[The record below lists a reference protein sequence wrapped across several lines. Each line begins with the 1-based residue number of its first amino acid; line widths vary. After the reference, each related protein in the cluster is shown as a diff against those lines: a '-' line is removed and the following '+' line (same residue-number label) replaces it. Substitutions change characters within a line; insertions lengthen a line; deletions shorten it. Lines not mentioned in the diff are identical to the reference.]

1 MKSIVLKL
9 PSLPLAALLLTS
21 CAPMAQQSEVHT
33 ETAAVLTLAGMVY
46 LDSGNCVRSY
56 RLAANSGQL
65 YCSRAPRSLCLAEQA
80 FFTLSPL
87 TIYGR
92 VQVPKAVQDRYRA
105 EWAYFVSDFSTCAT
119 SSAAA
124 TSLSYPGFKVQT
136 TSQAGDSLTRFSF
149 NTIENCSALN
159 NGNAGKLVTARQYK
173 FLTSPKGVLAWQ
185 AKLLGQ
191 TACFAALPMSD
202 EERQLV
208 TDYVSG
214 AAILETACN
223 YGTSAAPNN
232 CTTAEK
238 AQAYSFDFTG
248 AL

>member
-1 MKSIVLKL
+1 MKR
-9 PSLPLAALLLTS
+9 AAILFCILLCS
-21 CAPMAQQSEVHT
+21 CAPTAQQSQEHT
-33 ETAAVLTLAGMVY
+33 ETAAFLTLAGMVY

-87 TIYGR
+87 TVYGR
-92 VQVPKAVQDRYRA
+92 VQVPKTVQDRYRA
-105 EWAYFVSDFSTCAT
+105 EWAYFVSDFSSCST
-119 SSAAA
+119 SSASASA
-124 TSLSYPGFKVQT
+124 LSYPGYKVQT
-136 TSQAGDSLTRFSF
+136 TSQAGDSLTRFTFS
-149 NTIENCSALN
+149 TIDDCAALN

-173 FLTSPKGVLAWQ
+173 FLTSPRGVLAWQ

-191 TACFAALPMSD
+191 TACFSAIPMSD

-208 TDYVSG
+208 TDYVAG
-214 AAILETACN
+214 TVILETACN

-238 AQAYSFDFTG
+238 AQASSFDFTG